1 MKTAFIS
8 EKAKSRFNLN
18 FILSPITA
26 LVLMAVAETVGYFA
40 FMPLFFIFIDNA
52 FVTLSLELFAFAFI
66 SLAIILWARFVEK
79 SPWLGLGMTK
89 KGAFKDFILGWGIG
103 AAMLITCVLLMW
115 GFGAIRISSV
125 QFSPQLFGEFLV
137 LVLAWSVQGTT
148 EELLTHGWMF
158 SSLSAKYNIPVG
170 ALVSSLFFTFLHLG
184 NDGISLIPLLDLTLF
199 AILACLV
206 MLKTGNLWVISG
218 IHAAWNCF
226 QGNVFAFPVSGSQ
239 AGQAFISVNT
249 SGPDWLSGG
258 VFGVEGS
265 VFSLLI
271 QAGMISWL
279 VYELYFTS
287 NTSSAPT
294 K

>member
-52 FVTLSLELFAFAFI
+52 FVTLSLELLAFAFI

-79 SPWLGLGMTK
+79 SPWLGLGIRK
-89 KGAFKDFILGWGIG
+89 KGTLKDFLLGWGIG
-103 AAMLITCVLLMW
+103 AAMLTTCVLLMW
-115 GFGAIRISSV
+115 GFGAIQVTSF
-125 QFSPQLFGEFLV
+125 QFSANLVGEFLI
-137 LVLAWSVQGTT
+137 LVLAWSIQGTT
-148 EELLTHGWMF
+148 EELLTRGWMF
-158 SSLSAKYNIPVG
+158 SSLAAKHNIPVG
-170 ALVSSLFFTFLHLG
+170 ILVSSLFFTFLHLG

-206 MLKTGNLWVISG
+206 MLKTGNLWVIG
-218 IHAAWNCF
+218 GLHAAWNCF
-226 QGNVFAFPVSGSQ
+226 QGNVFAFPVSGTQ
-239 AGQAFISVNT
+239 AGQAFISVIT
-249 SGPDWLSGG
+249 TGPDWLSGG
-258 VFGVEGS
+258 AFGVEGS
-265 VFSLLI
+265 IISLLI
-271 QAGMISWL
+271 QAGMITWL

-287 NTSSAPT
+287 PSTELEL
-294 K
+294 

>member
-52 FVTLSLELFAFAFI
+52 FVTLSLELLAFSFI

-79 SPWLGLGMTK
+79 SPWLGLGIRK
-89 KGAFKDFILGWGIG
+89 KGALKDFLLGWGIG
-103 AAMLITCVLLMW
+103 AAMLTTCVLLMW
-115 GFGAIRISSV
+115 GFGAIQVTSF
-125 QFSPQLFGEFLV
+125 QFSANLVGEFLI
-137 LVLAWSVQGTT
+137 LVLAWSIQGTT
-148 EELLTHGWMF
+148 EELLTRGWMF
-158 SSLSAKYNIPVG
+158 SSLAAKYNIPVG
-170 ALVSSLFFTFLHLG
+170 ILISSLFFSFLHLG
-184 NDGISLIPLLDLTLF
+184 NDGLSLIPLLDLTLF

-206 MLKTGNLWVISG
+206 MLKTGNIWVISG

-226 QGNVFAFPVSGSQ
+226 QGNVFAFPVSGTQ
-239 AGQAFISVNT
+239 AGQAFIAVET

-258 VFGVEGS
+258 AFGVEGS
-265 VFSLLI
+265 IISLLI
-271 QAGMISWL
+271 QAGMITWL

-287 NTSSAPT
+287 PSTELEL
-294 K
+294 

>member
-52 FVTLSLELFAFAFI
+52 FVTLSLELLAFTFI
-66 SLAIILWARFVEK
+66 SLAIIIWARFVEK

-148 EELLTHGWMF
+148 EELLTRGWMF
-158 SSLSAKYNIPVG
+158 SSLSAKHNIPVG
-170 ALVSSLFFTFLHLG
+170 ILVSSLFFTFLHLG

-206 MLKTGNLWVISG
+206 MLKTGNLWVIG
-218 IHAAWNCF
+218 GLHAAWNCF
-226 QGNVFAFPVSGSQ
+226 QGNVFAFPVSGTQ
-239 AGQAFISVNT
+239 AGQAFIAVET

-258 VFGVEGS
+258 AFGVEGS
-265 VFSLLI
+265 IISLLI
-271 QAGMISWL
+271 QAGMITWL

-287 NTSSAPT
+287 PSTELEL
-294 K
+294 

>member
-26 LVLMAVAETVGYFA
+26 LILMVVAETVGYFA

-52 FVTLSLELFAFAFI
+52 FVTLSLELLAFAFI

-79 SPWLGLGMTK
+79 SPWLGLGIRK
-89 KGAFKDFILGWGIG
+89 KGALKDFLLGWGIG
-103 AAMLITCVLLMW
+103 AAMLTTCVLLMW
-115 GFGAIRISSV
+115 GFGAIQVTSF
-125 QFSPQLFGEFLV
+125 QFSANLVGEFLI
-137 LVLAWSVQGTT
+137 LVLAWSIQGTT
-148 EELLTHGWMF
+148 EELLTRGWMF
-158 SSLSAKYNIPVG
+158 SSLAAKHNIPVG
-170 ALVSSLFFTFLHLG
+170 ILVSSLFFTFLHLS

-206 MLKTGNLWVISG
+206 MLKTGNLWVIG
-218 IHAAWNCF
+218 GLHAAWNCF
-226 QGNVFAFPVSGSQ
+226 QGNVFAFPVSGTQ
-239 AGQAFISVNT
+239 AGQAFIAVET

-258 VFGVEGS
+258 AFGVEGS
-265 VFSLLI
+265 IISLLI
-271 QAGMISWL
+271 QAGMITWL

-287 NTSSAPT
+287 PLNQLEL
-294 K
+294 

>member
-52 FVTLSLELFAFAFI
+52 FVTLSLELLAFSFI

-79 SPWLGLGMTK
+79 SPWLGLGIRK
-89 KGAFKDFILGWGIG
+89 KGALKDFLLGWGIG
-103 AAMLITCVLLMW
+103 AAMLTTCVLLMW
-115 GFGAIRISSV
+115 GFGAIQVTSF
-125 QFSPQLFGEFLV
+125 QFSANLVGEFLI
-137 LVLAWSVQGTT
+137 LVLAWSIQGTT
-148 EELLTHGWMF
+148 EELLTRGWMF
-158 SSLSAKYNIPVG
+158 SSLAAKYNIPVG
-170 ALVSSLFFTFLHLG
+170 ILISSLFFSFLHLG
-184 NDGISLIPLLDLTLF
+184 NDGLSLIPLLDLTLF
-199 AILACLV
+199 AILASLV
-206 MLKTGNLWVISG
+206 MLKTGNIWVISG

-226 QGNVFAFPVSGSQ
+226 QGNVFAFPVSGTQ
-239 AGQAFISVNT
+239 AGQAFIAVET

-258 VFGVEGS
+258 AFGVEGS
-265 VFSLLI
+265 IISLLI
-271 QAGMISWL
+271 QAGIITWL

-287 NTSSAPT
+287 PS
-294 K
+294 KQLEL

>member
-52 FVTLSLELFAFAFI
+52 FVTLSLELLAFAFI

-79 SPWLGLGMTK
+79 SPWLGLGIRK
-89 KGAFKDFILGWGIG
+89 KGALKDFLLGWGIG
-103 AAMLITCVLLMW
+103 AAMLTTCVLLMW
-115 GFGAIRISSV
+115 GFEAIQVTSF
-125 QFSPQLFGEFLV
+125 QFSANLVGEFLI
-137 LVLAWSVQGTT
+137 LVLAWSIQGTT
-148 EELLTHGWMF
+148 EELLTRGWMF
-158 SSLSAKYNIPVG
+158 SSLAAKHNIPVG
-170 ALVSSLFFTFLHLG
+170 ILISSLFFTFLHLG
-184 NDGISLIPLLDLTLF
+184 NDAISLIPLLDLTLF
-199 AILACLV
+199 AILASLV
-206 MLKTGNLWVISG
+206 MLKTGNIWVISG

-226 QGNVFAFPVSGSQ
+226 QGNVFAFPVSGTQ
-239 AGQAFISVNT
+239 AGQAFIAVET

-258 VFGVEGS
+258 AFGVEGS
-265 VFSLLI
+265 IISLLI
-271 QAGMISWL
+271 QAGIITWL

-287 NTSSAPT
+287 PS
-294 K
+294 KQLEL

>member
-52 FVTLSLELFAFAFI
+52 FVTLSLELLAFAFI

-79 SPWLGLGMTK
+79 SPWLGLGIRK
-89 KGAFKDFILGWGIG
+89 KGALKDFLLGWGIG

-115 GFGAIRISSV
+115 GFGAIQVTSF
-125 QFSPQLFGEFLV
+125 QFSANLVGEFLI
-137 LVLAWSVQGTT
+137 LVLAWSIQGTT
-148 EELLTHGWMF
+148 EELLTRGWMF
-158 SSLSAKYNIPVG
+158 SSLAAKHNIPVG
-170 ALVSSLFFTFLHLG
+170 ILISSLFFTFLHLG
-184 NDGISLIPLLDLTLF
+184 NDAISLIPLLDLTLF

-206 MLKTGNLWVISG
+206 MLKTGNLWVIG
-218 IHAAWNCF
+218 GLHAAWNCF
-226 QGNVFAFPVSGSQ
+226 QGNVFAFPVSGTQ
-239 AGQAFISVNT
+239 AGQAFISVIT
-249 SGPDWLSGG
+249 TGPDWLSGG
-258 VFGVEGS
+258 AFGVEGS
-265 VFSLLI
+265 VISLLI
-271 QAGMISWL
+271 QAGMITWL

-287 NTSSAPT
+287 PSNQREL
-294 K
+294 

>member
-52 FVTLSLELFAFAFI
+52 FVTLSLELLAFSFI

-115 GFGAIRISSV
+115 GFGAIQVTSF
-125 QFSPQLFGEFLV
+125 QFSANLVGEFLI
-137 LVLAWSVQGTT
+137 LVLAWSIQGTA
-148 EELLTHGWMF
+148 EELLTRGWMF
-158 SSLSAKYNIPVG
+158 SSLAAKHNIPVG
-170 ALVSSLFFTFLHLG
+170 ILVSSLFFTFLHLG

-206 MLKTGNLWVISG
+206 MLKTGNLWVIGG

-226 QGNVFAFPVSGSQ
+226 QGNVFAFPVSGTQ
-239 AGQAFISVNT
+239 AGQAFISVIT
-249 SGPDWLSGG
+249 TGPDWLSGG
-258 VFGVEGS
+258 AFGVEGS
-265 VFSLLI
+265 VISLLI
-271 QAGMISWL
+271 QAGMITWL

-287 NTSSAPT
+287 PSNQREL
-294 K
+294 

>member
-1 MKTAFIS
+1 MKAAFIS

-52 FVTLSLELFAFAFI
+52 FVTLSLELLAFAFI

-79 SPWLGLGMTK
+79 SPWLGLGIRK
-89 KGAFKDFILGWGIG
+89 KGALKDFLLGWGIG
-103 AAMLITCVLLMW
+103 AAMLTTCVLLMW
-115 GFGAIRISSV
+115 GFGAIQVTSF
-125 QFSPQLFGEFLV
+125 QFSANLVGEFLI
-137 LVLAWSVQGTT
+137 LVLAWSIQGTT
-148 EELLTHGWMF
+148 EELLTRGWMF
-158 SSLSAKYNIPVG
+158 SSLAAKHNIPVG
-170 ALVSSLFFTFLHLG
+170 ILVSSLFFTFLHLS

-206 MLKTGNLWVISG
+206 MLKTGNLWVIG
-218 IHAAWNCF
+218 GLHAAWNCF
-226 QGNVFAFPVSGSQ
+226 QGNVFAFPVSGTQ
-239 AGQAFISVNT
+239 AGQAFIAVET

-258 VFGVEGS
+258 AFGVEGS
-265 VFSLLI
+265 IISLLI
-271 QAGMISWL
+271 QAGMITWL

-287 NTSSAPT
+287 PSNQLEL
-294 K
+294 

>member
-52 FVTLSLELFAFAFI
+52 FVTLSLELLAFAFI

-79 SPWLGLGMTK
+79 SPWLGLGIRK
-89 KGAFKDFILGWGIG
+89 KGTLKDFLLGWGIG
-103 AAMLITCVLLMW
+103 AAMLTTCVLLMW
-115 GFGAIRISSV
+115 GFGAIQVTSF
-125 QFSPQLFGEFLV
+125 QFSANLVGEFLI
-137 LVLAWSVQGTT
+137 LVLAWSIQGTT
-148 EELLTHGWMF
+148 EELLTRGWMF
-158 SSLSAKYNIPVG
+158 SSLAAKHNIPVG
-170 ALVSSLFFTFLHLG
+170 ILVSSLFFTFLHLG

-206 MLKTGNLWVISG
+206 MLKTGNLWVIG
-218 IHAAWNCF
+218 GLHAAWNCF
-226 QGNVFAFPVSGSQ
+226 QGNVFAFPVSGTQ
-239 AGQAFISVNT
+239 AGQAFISVIT
-249 SGPDWLSGG
+249 TGPDWLSGG
-258 VFGVEGS
+258 AFGVEGS
-265 VFSLLI
+265 IISLLI
-271 QAGMISWL
+271 QAGMITWL

-287 NTSSAPT
+287 PSNQLEL
-294 K
+294 

>member
-1 MKTAFIS
+1 MKTEFIT

-40 FMPLFFIFIDNA
+40 FMPLLFIFIDNA

-137 LVLAWSVQGTT
+137 LVLAWSMQGTT
-148 EELLTHGWMF
+148 EELLARGWMF

-170 ALVSSLFFTFLHLG
+170 ILVSSLFFTFLHLG

-206 MLKTGNLWVISG
+206 LLKTGNLWVISG

-226 QGNVFAFPVSGSQ
+226 QGNVFAFPVSGTQ
-239 AGQAFISVNT
+239 AGQAFIAVET

-258 VFGVEGS
+258 AFGVEGS
-265 VFSLLI
+265 VISLIVQGL
-271 QAGMISWL
+271 MIAWL
-279 VYELYFTS
+279 SYNLYFKNNNLS
-287 NTSSAPT
+287 Q
-294 K
+294 

>member
-26 LVLMAVAETVGYFA
+26 LVLMAVAETIGYFA
-40 FMPLFFIFIDNA
+40 LMPLFFIFIDNA
-52 FVTLSLELFAFAFI
+52 FVTLGLELFAFAFI

-79 SPWLGLGMTK
+79 SPWLGLGIKK
-89 KGAFKDFILGWGIG
+89 KGALKDFLLGWGIG
-103 AAMLITCVLLMW
+103 AAMLTTCVLLMW
-115 GFGAIRISSV
+115 GFGAIQVTSF
-125 QFSPQLFGEFLV
+125 QFSANLVGEFLI

-148 EELLTHGWMF
+148 EELLTRGWMF
-158 SSLSAKYNIPVG
+158 SSLAAKYNIPVG

-206 MLKTGNLWVISG
+206 MLKTGNLWIISG

-239 AGQAFISVNT
+239 AGQAFIAVNT

-258 VFGVEGS
+258 IFGVEGS
-265 VFSLLI
+265 IISLIVQGFMVAWLI
-271 QAGMISWL
+271 
-279 VYELYFTS
+279 YDLYFKNK
-287 NTSSAPT
+287 NTAQ
-294 K
+294 

>member
-1 MKTAFIS
+1 MKTTFIS

-52 FVTLSLELFAFAFI
+52 FVTLSLELLAFAFI

-148 EELLTHGWMF
+148 EELLTRGWMF

-258 VFGVEGS
+258 AFGVEGS
-265 VFSLLI
+265 IISLIVQGFMIAWLI
-271 QAGMISWL
+271 
-279 VYELYFTS
+279 YDLYFKNK
-287 NTSSAPT
+287 NTAQ
-294 K
+294 

>member
-52 FVTLSLELFAFAFI
+52 FVTLSLELLAFAFI

-79 SPWLGLGMTK
+79 SPWLGLGIRK
-89 KGAFKDFILGWGIG
+89 KGALKDFLLGWGIG
-103 AAMLITCVLLMW
+103 AAMLTTCVLLMW
-115 GFGAIRISSV
+115 GFGAIQVTSF
-125 QFSPQLFGEFLV
+125 QFSANLVGEFLI
-137 LVLAWSVQGTT
+137 LVLAWSIQGTT
-148 EELLTHGWMF
+148 EELLTRGWMF
-158 SSLSAKYNIPVG
+158 SSLAAKHNIPVG
-170 ALVSSLFFTFLHLG
+170 ILVSSLFFTFLHLG

-206 MLKTGNLWVISG
+206 MLKTGNLWVIG
-218 IHAAWNCF
+218 GLHAAWNCF
-226 QGNVFAFPVSGSQ
+226 QGNVFAFPVSGTQ
-239 AGQAFISVNT
+239 AGQAFIAVET

-258 VFGVEGS
+258 AFGVEGS
-265 VFSLLI
+265 VISLLI
-271 QAGMISWL
+271 QAGMITWL
-279 VYELYFTS
+279 AYELYFTS
-287 NTSSAPT
+287 PSTELEL
-294 K
+294 

>member
-1 MKTAFIS
+1 MKTLFIT

-52 FVTLSLELFAFAFI
+52 FVTLSLELLAFAFI

-148 EELLTHGWMF
+148 EELLTRGWMF
-158 SSLSAKYNIPVG
+158 SSLSAKHNIPVG
-170 ALVSSLFFTFLHLG
+170 TLVSSLFFTFLHLG

-226 QGNVFAFPVSGSQ
+226 QGNVFAFPVSGTQ
-239 AGQAFISVNT
+239 AGQAFIAVET

-258 VFGVEGS
+258 AFGVEGS
-265 VFSLLI
+265 VISLIVQGL
-271 QAGMISWL
+271 MIAWL
-279 VYELYFTS
+279 TYDLYFKNN
-287 NTSSAPT
+287 NTAQ
-294 K
+294 

>member
-52 FVTLSLELFAFAFI
+52 FVTLSLELLAFAFI

-79 SPWLGLGMTK
+79 SPWLGLGIRK
-89 KGAFKDFILGWGIG
+89 KGALKDFLLGWGIG

-115 GFGAIRISSV
+115 GLGAIEFTSI
-125 QFSPQLFGEFLV
+125 QFSTKLVGEFLI
-137 LVLAWSVQGTT
+137 LVLAWSIQGTA
-148 EELLTHGWMF
+148 EELLTRGWMF
-158 SSLSAKYNIPVG
+158 SSLAAKHNIPVG
-170 ALVSSLFFTFLHLG
+170 ILVSSLFFTFLHLG

-206 MLKTGNLWVISG
+206 MLKTGNLWVIG
-218 IHAAWNCF
+218 GLHAAWNCF
-226 QGNVFAFPVSGSQ
+226 QGNVFAFPVSGTQ
-239 AGQAFISVNT
+239 AGQAFIAVET

-258 VFGVEGS
+258 AFGVEGS
-265 VFSLLI
+265 IISLLI
-271 QAGMISWL
+271 QAGMITWL

-287 NTSSAPT
+287 PSNQLEL
-294 K
+294 

>member
-148 EELLTHGWMF
+148 EELLTRGWMF

-206 MLKTGNLWVISG
+206 ILKTGNLWVISG

-258 VFGVEGS
+258 AFGVEGS
-265 VFSLLI
+265 VISLLI

>member
-52 FVTLSLELFAFAFI
+52 FVTLSLELLAFAFI

-79 SPWLGLGMTK
+79 SPWLGLGIRK
-89 KGAFKDFILGWGIG
+89 KGALKDFLLGWGIG
-103 AAMLITCVLLMW
+103 AAMLTTCTLIMW
-115 GFGAIRISSV
+115 GLGAIEFTSI
-125 QFSPQLFGEFLV
+125 QFSTKLVGEFLI
-137 LVLAWSVQGTT
+137 LVLAWSIQGTT
-148 EELLTHGWMF
+148 EELLTRGWMF
-158 SSLSAKYNIPVG
+158 SSLAAKHNIPVG
-170 ALVSSLFFTFLHLG
+170 ILVSSLFFTFLHLG
-184 NDGISLIPLLDLTLF
+184 NDGTSLIPLLDLTLF

-206 MLKTGNLWVISG
+206 MLKTGNLWVIG
-218 IHAAWNCF
+218 GLHAAWNCF
-226 QGNVFAFPVSGSQ
+226 QGNVFAFPVSGTQ
-239 AGQAFISVNT
+239 AGQAFIAVET

-258 VFGVEGS
+258 AFGVEGS
-265 VFSLLI
+265 IISLLI
-271 QAGMISWL
+271 QAGIITWL

-287 NTSSAPT
+287 RTSAAPT

>member
-26 LVLMAVAETVGYFA
+26 LILMVVAETVGYFA

-52 FVTLSLELFAFAFI
+52 FVTLSLELLAFAFI

-79 SPWLGLGMTK
+79 SPWLGLGIRK

-115 GFGAIRISSV
+115 GFGAIQVTSF
-125 QFSPQLFGEFLV
+125 QFSANLVGEFLI
-137 LVLAWSVQGTT
+137 LVLAWSIQGTT
-148 EELLTHGWMF
+148 EELLTRGWMF
-158 SSLSAKYNIPVG
+158 SSLAAKHNIPVG
-170 ALVSSLFFTFLHLG
+170 ILVSSLFFTFLHLG

-206 MLKTGNLWVISG
+206 MLKTGNLWVIGG

-226 QGNVFAFPVSGSQ
+226 QGNVFAFPVSGTQ
-239 AGQAFISVNT
+239 AGQAFIAVET

-258 VFGVEGS
+258 AFGVEGS
-265 VFSLLI
+265 IISLLI
-271 QAGMISWL
+271 QAGIITWL
-279 VYELYFTS
+279 AYELYFTS
-287 NTSSAPT
+287 PSNQREL
-294 K
+294 

>member
-52 FVTLSLELFAFAFI
+52 FVTLSLELLAFSFI

-103 AAMLITCVLLMW
+103 AAMLTTCVLLMW
-115 GFGAIRISSV
+115 GFGAIQVTSF
-125 QFSPQLFGEFLV
+125 QFSANLVGEFLI
-137 LVLAWSVQGTT
+137 LVLAWSIQGTT
-148 EELLTHGWMF
+148 EELLTRGWMF
-158 SSLSAKYNIPVG
+158 SSLAAKHNIPVG
-170 ALVSSLFFTFLHLG
+170 ILVSSLFFTFLHLS

-206 MLKTGNLWVISG
+206 MLKTGNLWVIG
-218 IHAAWNCF
+218 GLHAAWNCF
-226 QGNVFAFPVSGSQ
+226 QGNVFAFPVSGTQ
-239 AGQAFISVNT
+239 AGQAFIAVET

-258 VFGVEGS
+258 AFGVEGS
-265 VFSLLI
+265 IISLLI
-271 QAGMISWL
+271 QAGMITWL

-287 NTSSAPT
+287 PSNQLEL
-294 K
+294 

>member
-52 FVTLSLELFAFAFI
+52 FVTLSLELLAFAFI

-79 SPWLGLGMTK
+79 SPWLGLGIRK
-89 KGAFKDFILGWGIG
+89 KGALKDFLLGWGIG

-115 GFGAIRISSV
+115 GFGAIQVTSF
-125 QFSPQLFGEFLV
+125 QFSANLVGEFLI
-137 LVLAWSVQGTT
+137 LVLAWSIQGTT
-148 EELLTHGWMF
+148 EELLTRGWMF
-158 SSLSAKYNIPVG
+158 SSLAAKHNIPVG
-170 ALVSSLFFTFLHLG
+170 ILVSSLFFTFLHLS

-206 MLKTGNLWVISG
+206 MLKTGNLWVIG
-218 IHAAWNCF
+218 GLHAAWNCF
-226 QGNVFAFPVSGSQ
+226 QGNVFAFPVSGTQ
-239 AGQAFISVNT
+239 AGQAFIAVET

-258 VFGVEGS
+258 AFGVEGS
-265 VFSLLI
+265 IISLLI
-271 QAGMISWL
+271 QAGMITWL

-287 NTSSAPT
+287 PSTELEL
-294 K
+294 

>member
-26 LVLMAVAETVGYFA
+26 LILMVVAETVGYFA

-52 FVTLSLELFAFAFI
+52 FVTLSLELLAFAFI

-89 KGAFKDFILGWGIG
+89 KGALKDFLLGWGIG
-103 AAMLITCVLLMW
+103 AAMLTTCVLLMW
-115 GFGAIRISSV
+115 GFGAIQVTSF
-125 QFSPQLFGEFLV
+125 QFSANLVGEFLI
-137 LVLAWSVQGTT
+137 LVLAWSIQGTT
-148 EELLTHGWMF
+148 EELLTRGWMF
-158 SSLSAKYNIPVG
+158 SSLAAKHNIPVG
-170 ALVSSLFFTFLHLG
+170 ILISSLFFTFLHLG
-184 NDGISLIPLLDLTLF
+184 NDAISLIPLLDLTLF
-199 AILACLV
+199 AILASLV
-206 MLKTGNLWVISG
+206 MLKTGNIWVISG

-226 QGNVFAFPVSGSQ
+226 QGNVFAFPVSGTQ
-239 AGQAFISVNT
+239 AGQAFIAVET

-258 VFGVEGS
+258 AFGVEGS
-265 VFSLLI
+265 VISLLI
-271 QAGMISWL
+271 QAGMITWL

-287 NTSSAPT
+287 PS
-294 K
+294 KQLEL

>member
-148 EELLTHGWMF
+148 EELLTRGWMF
-158 SSLSAKYNIPVG
+158 SSLAAKHNIPVG
-170 ALVSSLFFTFLHLG
+170 ILVSSLFFTFLHLG

-206 MLKTGNLWVISG
+206 MLKTDNLWVIG
-218 IHAAWNCF
+218 GLHAAWNCF
-226 QGNVFAFPVSGSQ
+226 QGNVFAFPVSGTQ
-239 AGQAFISVNT
+239 AGQAFIAVET

-258 VFGVEGS
+258 AFGVEGS
-265 VFSLLI
+265 IISLLI
-271 QAGMISWL
+271 QAGIITWL
-279 VYELYFTS
+279 AYELYFTS
-287 NTSSAPT
+287 PSNQREL
-294 K
+294 

>member
-26 LVLMAVAETVGYFA
+26 LVLMAVAETVGYFS

-52 FVTLSLELFAFAFI
+52 FVTLSLELLAFAFI

-103 AAMLITCVLLMW
+103 AAMLTTCVLLMW
-115 GFGAIRISSV
+115 GFGAIQVTSF
-125 QFSPQLFGEFLV
+125 QFSANLVGEFLI

-148 EELLTHGWMF
+148 EELLTRGWMF
-158 SSLSAKYNIPVG
+158 SSLSAKHNIPVG
-170 ALVSSLFFTFLHLG
+170 ILVSSLFFTFLHLG
-184 NDGISLIPLLDLTLF
+184 NNAISLIPILDLTLF

-206 MLKTGNLWVISG
+206 MLKTGNLWVIGG

-239 AGQAFISVNT
+239 AGQAFIAVNT

-258 VFGVEGS
+258 AFGVEGS
-265 VFSLLI
+265 VISLIVQGLMIAWLI
-271 QAGMISWL
+271 
-279 VYELYFTS
+279 YDLYFKNNNLS
-287 NTSSAPT
+287 Q
-294 K
+294 

>member
-1 MKTAFIS
+1 MKTEFIS

-52 FVTLSLELFAFAFI
+52 FVTLSLELLAFSFI

-79 SPWLGLGMTK
+79 SPWLGLGIRK
-89 KGAFKDFILGWGIG
+89 KGALKDFLLGWGIG
-103 AAMLITCVLLMW
+103 AAMLTTCVLLMW
-115 GFGAIRISSV
+115 GFGAIQVTSF
-125 QFSPQLFGEFLV
+125 QFSANLVGEFLI
-137 LVLAWSVQGTT
+137 LVLAWSIQGTT
-148 EELLTHGWMF
+148 EELLTRGWMF
-158 SSLSAKYNIPVG
+158 SSLAAKHNIPVG
-170 ALVSSLFFTFLHLG
+170 ILVSSLFFTFLHLS

-206 MLKTGNLWVISG
+206 MLKTGNLWVIG
-218 IHAAWNCF
+218 GLHAAWNCF
-226 QGNVFAFPVSGSQ
+226 QGNVFAFPVSGTQ
-239 AGQAFISVNT
+239 AGQAFIAVET

-258 VFGVEGS
+258 AFGVEGS
-265 VFSLLI
+265 IISLLI
-271 QAGMISWL
+271 QAGMITWL

-287 NTSSAPT
+287 PSNQLEL
-294 K
+294 

>member
-52 FVTLSLELFAFAFI
+52 FVTLSLELLAFSFI

-79 SPWLGLGMTK
+79 SPWLGLGIRK
-89 KGAFKDFILGWGIG
+89 KGALKDFLLGWGIG
-103 AAMLITCVLLMW
+103 AAMLTTCVLLMW
-115 GFGAIRISSV
+115 GFGAIQVTSF
-125 QFSPQLFGEFLV
+125 QFSANLVGEFLI
-137 LVLAWSVQGTT
+137 LVLAWSIQGTT
-148 EELLTHGWMF
+148 EELLTRGWMF
-158 SSLSAKYNIPVG
+158 SSLAAKYNIPVG
-170 ALVSSLFFTFLHLG
+170 ILISSLFFSFLHLG

-206 MLKTGNLWVISG
+206 MLKTGNLWVIGG

-226 QGNVFAFPVSGSQ
+226 QGNVFAFPVSGTQ
-239 AGQAFISVNT
+239 AGQAFIAVET

-258 VFGVEGS
+258 AFGVEGS
-265 VFSLLI
+265 IISLLI
-271 QAGMISWL
+271 QAGIITWL
-279 VYELYFTS
+279 AYELYFTS
-287 NTSSAPT
+287 PSNQREL
-294 K
+294 

>member
-52 FVTLSLELFAFAFI
+52 FVTLSLELLAFSFI

-115 GFGAIRISSV
+115 GFGAIQVTSF
-125 QFSPQLFGEFLV
+125 QFSANLVGEFLI
-137 LVLAWSVQGTT
+137 LVLAWSIQGTA
-148 EELLTHGWMF
+148 EELLTRGWMF
-158 SSLSAKYNIPVG
+158 SSLAAKHNIPVG
-170 ALVSSLFFTFLHLG
+170 ILVSSLFFTFLHLG

-206 MLKTGNLWVISG
+206 MLKTGNLWVIGG

-226 QGNVFAFPVSGSQ
+226 QGNVFAFPVSGTQ
-239 AGQAFISVNT
+239 AGQAFISVIT
-249 SGPDWLSGG
+249 TGPDWLSGG
-258 VFGVEGS
+258 AFGVEGS
-265 VFSLLI
+265 VISLLI
-271 QAGMISWL
+271 QAGMITWL

-287 NTSSAPT
+287 PSNQHEL
-294 K
+294 

>member
-1 MKTAFIS
+1 MKAAFIS

-52 FVTLSLELFAFAFI
+52 FVTLSLELLAFAFI

-79 SPWLGLGMTK
+79 SPWLGLGIRK
-89 KGAFKDFILGWGIG
+89 KGALKDFLLGWGIG
-103 AAMLITCVLLMW
+103 AAMLTTCVLLMW
-115 GFGAIRISSV
+115 GFGAIQVTSF
-125 QFSPQLFGEFLV
+125 QFSANIVGEFLI
-137 LVLAWSVQGTT
+137 LVLAWSIQGTT
-148 EELLTHGWMF
+148 EELLTRGWMF
-158 SSLSAKYNIPVG
+158 SSLAAKHNIPVG
-170 ALVSSLFFTFLHLG
+170 ILVSSLFFSFLHLG

-206 MLKTGNLWVISG
+206 MLKTGNLWVIG
-218 IHAAWNCF
+218 GLHAAWNCF
-226 QGNVFAFPVSGSQ
+226 QGNVFAFPVSGTQ
-239 AGQAFISVNT
+239 AGQAFIAVET

-258 VFGVEGS
+258 AFGVEGS
-265 VFSLLI
+265 VISLLI
-271 QAGMISWL
+271 QAGMITWL

-287 NTSSAPT
+287 PSTELEL
-294 K
+294 

>member
-52 FVTLSLELFAFAFI
+52 FVTLSLELLAFAFI

-79 SPWLGLGMTK
+79 SPWLGLGIRK
-89 KGAFKDFILGWGIG
+89 KGALKDFLLGWGIG
-103 AAMLITCVLLMW
+103 AAMLTTCVLLMW
-115 GFGAIRISSV
+115 GFGAIQVTSF
-125 QFSPQLFGEFLV
+125 QFSANLVGEFLI
-137 LVLAWSVQGTT
+137 LVLAWSIQGTT
-148 EELLTHGWMF
+148 EELLTRGWMF
-158 SSLSAKYNIPVG
+158 SSLAAKHNIPVG
-170 ALVSSLFFTFLHLG
+170 ILVSSLFFTFLHLS

-206 MLKTGNLWVISG
+206 MLKTGNLWVIG
-218 IHAAWNCF
+218 GLHAAWNCF
-226 QGNVFAFPVSGSQ
+226 QGNVFAFPVSGTQ
-239 AGQAFISVNT
+239 AGQAFIAVET

-258 VFGVEGS
+258 AFGVEGS
-265 VFSLLI
+265 IISLLI
-271 QAGMISWL
+271 QAGMITWL

-287 NTSSAPT
+287 PSNQLEL
-294 K
+294 

>member
-1 MKTAFIS
+1 MKTTFIS

-52 FVTLSLELFAFAFI
+52 FVTLSLELLAFAFI

-89 KGAFKDFILGWGIG
+89 KGAFKDFMLGWGIG

-148 EELLTHGWMF
+148 EELLARGWMF

-170 ALVSSLFFTFLHLG
+170 ILVSSLFFTFLHLG

-206 MLKTGNLWVISG
+206 LLKTGNLWVISG

-226 QGNVFAFPVSGSQ
+226 QGNVFAFPVSGNQ
-239 AGQAFISVNT
+239 AGQAFIAVET

-258 VFGVEGS
+258 AFGVEGS
-265 VFSLLI
+265 VISLIVQGLMIAWLI
-271 QAGMISWL
+271 
-279 VYELYFTS
+279 YDLYFQTQD
-287 NTSSAPT
+287 

>member
-26 LVLMAVAETVGYFA
+26 LILMVVAETVGYFA

-52 FVTLSLELFAFAFI
+52 FVTLSLELLAFAFI

-89 KGAFKDFILGWGIG
+89 KGALKDFLLGWGIG
-103 AAMLITCVLLMW
+103 AAMLTTCVLLMW
-115 GFGAIRISSV
+115 GFGAIQVTSF
-125 QFSPQLFGEFLV
+125 QFSANLVGEFLI
-137 LVLAWSVQGTT
+137 LVLAWSIQGTT
-148 EELLTHGWMF
+148 EELLTRGWMF
-158 SSLSAKYNIPVG
+158 SSLAAKHNIPVG
-170 ALVSSLFFTFLHLG
+170 ILISFLFFTFLHLG
-184 NDGISLIPLLDLTLF
+184 NDAISLIPLLDLTLF
-199 AILACLV
+199 AILASLV
-206 MLKTGNLWVISG
+206 MLKTGNIWVISG

-226 QGNVFAFPVSGSQ
+226 QGNVFAFPVSGTQ
-239 AGQAFISVNT
+239 AGQAFIAVET

-258 VFGVEGS
+258 AFGVEGS
-265 VFSLLI
+265 VISLLI
-271 QAGMISWL
+271 QAGMITWL

-287 NTSSAPT
+287 PSNQLEL
-294 K
+294 